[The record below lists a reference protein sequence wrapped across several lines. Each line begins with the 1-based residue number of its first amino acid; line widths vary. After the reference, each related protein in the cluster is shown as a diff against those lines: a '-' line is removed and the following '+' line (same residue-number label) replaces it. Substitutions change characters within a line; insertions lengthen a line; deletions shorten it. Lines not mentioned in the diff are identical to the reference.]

1 MTELICHRHPKV
13 YWNREM
19 YLKVNKE
26 LRDRTISLEE
36 NIVKLLSVIS
46 YIAVIAG
53 RINDK
58 KRLEKA

>member
-1 MTELICHRHPKV
+1 
-13 YWNREM
+13 M